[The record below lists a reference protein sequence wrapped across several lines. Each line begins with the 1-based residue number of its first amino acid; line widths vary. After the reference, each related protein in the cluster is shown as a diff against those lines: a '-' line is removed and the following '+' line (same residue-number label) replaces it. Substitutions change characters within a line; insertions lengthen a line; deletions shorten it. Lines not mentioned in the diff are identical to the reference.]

1 MNHTAHDVSQHT
13 QIYLYIFGA
22 LAVLTVVTV
31 AIGYLSL
38 PIGTAVVVALLIASV
53 KGSLVASVFMH
64 LRSEKKIIYWLLL
77 MTFFFLLA
85 LFILIIASIYD
96 FGGTPN
102 VA

>member
-1 MNHTAHDVSQHT
+1 MDSTAHDVSKQT

-38 PIGTAVVVALLIASV
+38 PIGAAVVVALLIAGL

-64 LRSEKKIIYWLLL
+64 LRSEQKMIHWLLL
-77 MTFFFLLA
+77 MTIFFLLA
-85 LFILIIASIYD
+85 LFILIVALIYD
-96 FGGTPN
+96 FSGTPN
-102 VA
+102 VT

>member
-1 MNHTAHDVSQHT
+1 MDHTAQDVSKHT

-22 LAVLTVVTV
+22 LAVLTVITVT
-31 AIGYLSL
+31 IGYLSL
-38 PIGTAVVVALLIASV
+38 PIGAAVVVALLIAGL

-77 MTFFFLLA
+77 LTFFLLLA

-96 FGGTPN
+96 FGGTPI
-102 VA
+102 VT

>member
-1 MNHTAHDVSQHT
+1 MHSTAHDVSQHT

-38 PIGTAVVVALLIASV
+38 PIGAAVAVALLIASV

-64 LRSEKKIIYWLLL
+64 LRSEKKIIFWLLL
-77 MTFFFLLA
+77 MTLFFFLA

-96 FGGTPN
+96 FSGTPN
-102 VA
+102 VT